1 MLKSAALILLLV
13 AVIAF
18 AACNKQ
24 PATTSGATQPSAA
37 TQTAPFKITL
47 TTDPAQPA
55 EDKDTV
61 FKITV
66 AEPTGQPVS
75 GAIVTADLKMQM
87 MDMGKNEVTLADKG
101 SGNYEGKGQF
111 SMAGP
116 WNVIVTAKQ
125 GAKSGQQTFQ
135 IVAGK

>member
-1 MLKSAALILLLV
+1 MPRSAALILLLV
-13 AVIAF
+13 VVIAF

-24 PATTSGATQPSAA
+24 PAASSAA
-37 TQTAPFKITL
+37 AQRSTAAQSPPLKITL
-47 TTDPAQPA
+47 STDPAQPA

-61 FKITV
+61 FKVTV
-66 AEPTGQPVS
+66 AEATGQPVS
-75 GAIVTADLKMQM
+75 GATVTADLKMQI
-87 MDMGKNEVTLADKG
+87 MDMGKNEITLADKG

-125 GAKSGQQTFQ
+125 GGKSGQQTFQ
-135 IVAGK
+135 MVAGK